1 MLKIDLSSHTYYYW
15 DGETIPSVTQIIG
28 EWRPVSVYGVEYY
41 VNTFTGHVVDAERF
55 REARDWGNAVHKM
68 LALYLHRKLDESSL
82 HESLIP
88 ILEQFDEWMRLNH
101 VEPLE
106 IEKPLYNEQY
116 RYAGTPDLIC
126 KLNGRLSIVDYKTG
140 SYDMAGPQL
149 AAYYKTGSYDM
160 AGPQLAAY
168 CMLYKPLVGKDRYVL
183 HIPRRDS
190 KINMICLRNFTDDWN
205 FFRARLHQYLYLKSK
220 NNERL

>member
-68 LALYLHRKLDESSL
+68 LALYLQGKLDESSL

-101 VEPLE
+101 VETLE

-126 KLNGRLSIVDYKTG
+126 KLNGRLSIVD
-140 SYDMAGPQL
+140 
-149 AAYYKTGSYDM
+149 YKTGSYDM